1 MFCSPT
7 GDNVG
12 SLQSKGHDVSGIA
25 MSRIMLPDDA
35 NPTGNIHGGVTLDL
49 MAQAGY
55 VASSRHCNVNAV
67 AHGDDRPPLTI
78 GLARVSQIN
87 FYEPMYVGNVAELQ
101 AAITYTSPHSM
112 EVTVDVWAEN
122 LKTGRKK
129 CTNTGTLWY
138 VALPSDVEAL
148 KRGAVLK
155 PLPVPQLEGLGEEER
170 EEGRRRYEAQKAS
183 RESIEA
189 SLGLN
194 SVHPL
199 SWFPRDPRNVEEHT
213 VPASQTTLSHIV
225 HPSNCTTT
233 GFLTGGTLMKLMD
246 EAAAI
251 CAMRHTKEV
260 SVTACID
267 AMDFHRPVMNGE
279 VVSATARVVFTS
291 DKTMEIEVCVEAEGL
306 MTKRRVTST
315 AYFTYISLGEGG
327 RAAAVPPLKLQT
339 EEERERFEEGRR
351 RYEDRKKLRRGK

>member
-1 MFCSPT
+1 M
-7 GDNVG
+7 
-12 SLQSKGHDVSGIA
+12 SGIA

-35 NPTGNIHGGVTLDL
+35 NPGGNIHGGVTLEL
-49 MAQAGY
+49 MSQAGY
-55 VASSRHCNVNAV
+55 IATSRHCSAV
-67 AHGDDRPPLTI
+67 THSEDRSALTV
-78 GLARVSQIN
+78 GLARVSHIN

-101 AAITYTSPHSM
+101 AAVTYTSPRSM

-122 LKTGRKK
+122 LKSGRKK

-148 KRGAVLK
+148 KRGEGLK
-155 PLPVPQLEGLGEEER
+155 PLLVPQLEGLSEEER

-183 RESIEA
+183 RKSIEA
-189 SLGLN
+189 SLGLD

-199 SWFPRDPRNVEEHT
+199 SRPWFPHNLRDIEEHT
-213 VPASQTTLSHIV
+213 VPASQTTLNHIV

-260 SVTACID
+260 AVTACID
-267 AMDFHRPVMNGE
+267 AIDFHCPVMNGE
-279 VVSATARVVFTS
+279 VLCATARLLFTS
-291 DKTMEIEVCVEAEGL
+291 GRTMEIEVCVEAEGF
-306 MTKRRVTST
+306 MTKRRVTSS
-315 AYFTYISLGEGG
+315 AYFTYVSLGEGG
-327 RAAAVPPLKLQT
+327 HAAVVPPLKLLT

-351 RYEDRKKLRRGK
+351 RYEARKKLREKK